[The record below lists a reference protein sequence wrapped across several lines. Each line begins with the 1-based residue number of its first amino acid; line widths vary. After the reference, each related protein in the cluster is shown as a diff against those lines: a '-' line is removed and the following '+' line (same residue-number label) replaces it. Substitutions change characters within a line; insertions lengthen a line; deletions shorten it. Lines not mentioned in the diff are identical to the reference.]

1 MPLQNETY
9 IPRSFG
15 KPVPRTYDALLINGH
30 YKDPRAVN
38 ERIKSI
44 ISASL
49 VVAAVIM
56 PVLFTH

>member
-1 MPLQNETY
+1 MQKDTLKTCC
-9 IPRSFG
+9 G
-15 KPVPRTYDALLINGH
+15 KPAPRTFDALYINGH

-38 ERIKSI
+38 ARIKSI

-49 VVAAVIM
+49 VVAAIAV

>member
-1 MPLQNETY
+1 MQSETY
-9 IPRSFG
+9 IPRTFG

-44 ISASL
+44 VSASL
-49 VVAAVIM
+49 IVISIAL
-56 PVLFTH
+56 PVLLIN